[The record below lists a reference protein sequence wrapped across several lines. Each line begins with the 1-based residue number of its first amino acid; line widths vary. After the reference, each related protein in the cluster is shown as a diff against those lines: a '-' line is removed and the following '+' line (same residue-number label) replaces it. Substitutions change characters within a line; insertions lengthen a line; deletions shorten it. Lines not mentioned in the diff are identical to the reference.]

1 MVTWILDVDSTKQRV
16 NKYTVQNQNISIKFF
31 WIYFEN
37 FSLSAGFKNLKK
49 PNNHICLLFFLF
61 LFCNA
66 VLVGVVAGFDCTR
79 MINLSNLLL
88 HVPWETF
95 LWRFLSRD
103 RKEIKDFADQRSK
116 LHRNPWFNHTQ
127 NSFFLQKSASNYE
140 NLQFLTVVTPLT
152 TFSIPLGLRKCFM
165 KSEILPFHEIT
176 ATCDDHIRRPNAAST
191 SSIAGYYAETDSNHR
206 IFTYHYSII
215 KFSWFFSSCGRITA
229 AAGSVY
235 SQK

>member
-95 LWRFLSRD
+95 LWRFLSRG
-103 RKEIKDFADQRSK
+103 RKEIKDFVDQRSK

-127 NSFFLQKSASNYE
+127 NSFFPEIRKQLWKSSVSDCSHAFD
-140 NLQFLTVVTPLT
+140 NLFYSARSAQMLHEVGNS
-152 TFSIPLGLRKCFM
+152 TFSWDNSDVWWPQ
-165 KSEILPFHEIT
+165 T
-176 ATCDDHIRRPNAAST
+176 
-191 SSIAGYYAETDSNHR
+191 
-206 IFTYHYSII
+206 
-215 KFSWFFSSCGRITA
+215 
-229 AAGSVY
+229 
-235 SQK
+235 